1 MKNDDISRK
10 ISNKITSFS
19 NMIHLT
25 LEKTHADCR
34 KKMIP
39 YTFLRT
45 ALVVRYFCKMT
56 LSHLA
61 SSN

>member
-39 YTFLRT
+39 YTFLRI
-45 ALVVRYFCKMT
+45 ALVVRFYVIFEKWRY
-56 LSHLA
+56 LI
-61 SSN
+61 

>member
-45 ALVVRYFCKMT
+45 ALVVRNF
-56 LSHLA
+56 
-61 SSN
+61 